1 MLTLRVFLG
10 AVVSADWTEEQSCHS
25 ATSPGKSGIHR
36 DSPRGSSGCGG
47 HFDPSILSDY
57 PGGVRRGLVKRTTPG
72 TSGRSPWLR

>member
-25 ATSPGKSGIHR
+25 GRSAGKSGHPPGYSAR
-36 DSPRGSSGCGG
+36 FEWSSGAF
-47 HFDPSILSDY
+47 HHSIVRDY
-57 PGGVRRGLVKRTTPG
+57 RIVRRLVKRTTPG

>member
-25 ATSPGKSGIHR
+25 GWLAGKSGMVPDVR
-36 DSPRGSSGCGG
+36 APPDVQTWPGRQ
-47 HFDPSILSDY
+47 DY
-57 PGGVRRGLVKRTTPG
+57 RAVRRLVKWTTPG